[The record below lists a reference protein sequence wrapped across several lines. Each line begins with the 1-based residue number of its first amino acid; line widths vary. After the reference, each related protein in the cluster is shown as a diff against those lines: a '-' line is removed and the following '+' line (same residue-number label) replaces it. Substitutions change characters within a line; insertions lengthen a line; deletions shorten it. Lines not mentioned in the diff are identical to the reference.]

1 MKKVSS
7 LLLALVM
14 VVALSSCEK
23 EEVVGIE
30 EIPSVG
36 QAFLDEHFGDQT
48 VVSVKREK
56 ESSEGGE
63 YEVRLDNGVTVKFD
77 KGGNWEDVDAPVN
90 GSLPT
95 TFILTP
101 IVDYVEAEYP
111 NVGINGIDKER
122 QGFDVELTDGVDLVF
137 DTEGNFVRIDP

>member
-56 ESSEGGE
+56 ESSEGVE

-111 NVGINGIDKER
+111 NVWIKGIDKER
-122 QGFDVELTDGVDLVF
+122 QGFDVELTNGVDLVF